1 MDDMVI
7 TSKDTGNLWVEGED
21 KWEFKIKDSSAVRK
35 LQGGFRMEIMRDK
48 QAKTLFLYWKDYTE
62 KVVRKFCMEN
72 CKPESTPFSSAYH
85 RLAIMQ
91 APTSEKES

>member
-35 LQGGFRMEIMRDK
+35 L
-48 QAKTLFLYWKDYTE
+48 
-62 KVVRKFCMEN
+62 
-72 CKPESTPFSSAYH
+72 
-85 RLAIMQ
+85 
-91 APTSEKES
+91 